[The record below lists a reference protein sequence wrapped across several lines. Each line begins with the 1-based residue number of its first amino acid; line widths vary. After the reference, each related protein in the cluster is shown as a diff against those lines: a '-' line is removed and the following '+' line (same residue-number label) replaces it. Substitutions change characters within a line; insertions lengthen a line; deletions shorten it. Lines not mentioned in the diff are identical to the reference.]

1 MIVSDPRP
9 DRKHRYISPP
19 PFCVCSKVMMKRREK
34 LCSAL
39 DLVVSR
45 MIARLLVLD
54 VKYEDT

>member
-1 MIVSDPRP
+1 
-9 DRKHRYISPP
+9 
-19 PFCVCSKVMMKRREK
+19 MKRREK